1 MGLELRHAI
10 ASHGTATS
18 EAAWDGPGNEARLKI
33 GENADYYRK
42 AYGWV
47 DPDKDATTR
56 AAYKFIHHEVDSAGT
71 IGAANVK
78 ACANGIGILN
88 GGRGGADIP
97 EGDREGVYRHLA
109 KHLKDAG
116 KEPPELKSFG
126 LMERRAFPTL
136 ELRAAAPEAEGESR
150 PHIIGHAAV
159 FNSLSEMLWGFREM
173 IAPGAFRDAILV
185 SDVRA
190 LLNHEPSFVLGRKKN
205 GTLKLWEDER
215 GLAIDI
221 DPPETQ
227 WANDLLVSIGRG
239 DIDQMSFGFTVGE
252 DRWEE
257 IEGETRRTILR
268 VDELFDVSPGPSPA
282 YPETDTALRARFA
295 ERIES
300 LRAPAPKEDLVSA
313 QERSLDTFKR
323 RLRLMELTR

>member
-1 MGLELRHAI
+1 MSLRHAI

-18 EAAWDGPGNEARLKI
+18 EAAWDGPANESRLKI
-33 GENADYYRK
+33 GESADYYRK
-42 AYGWV
+42 AYAWV
-47 DPDKDATTR
+47 DPDKDAATK
-56 AAYKFIHHEVDSAGT
+56 AAYRFIHHEVDSAGT

-88 GGRGGADIP
+88 GGRGGTDIP
-97 EGDREGVYRHLA
+97 DGDREGVYRHLA
-109 KHLKDAG
+109 SHLKDAG
-116 KEPPELKSFG
+116 KEPPELKSFS
-126 LMERRAFPTL
+126 LMERRAFPAL
-136 ELRAAAPEAEGESR
+136 ELRAAVPEAETR

-257 IEGETRRTILR
+257 IDGEMRRTILR
-268 VDELFDVSPGPSPA
+268 VDELFDVSPVTFPA
-282 YPETDTALRARFA
+282 YPETDAALRVWFA
-295 ERIES
+295 ERIEK
-300 LRAPAPKEDLVSA
+300 LKAPVSKEALSIV
-313 QERSLDTFKR
+313 QEYSLDSFKR
-323 RLRLMELTR
+323 KLRLMELTR